1 MNFIKSQQKNNLKKQ
16 EDYNNQDSYK
26 CAKCRDMT
34 FLLVDNIATPCKC
47 RELRLSENILKNSGI
62 NEEFSKKTFDN
73 FDYSIS
79 LQLTQAYSKA
89 KDYYSNFKN
98 IKDTRRNSI
107 ILMGQVGSGKTHL
120 CTAIANNLM
129 KESVGVVYMP
139 YRDTITRIK
148 QSVMDEENYNKEL
161 TRYKEAKVLLID
173 DLFKGSI
180 TKSDINIIFELI
192 NYRYLTNKPI
202 IVSTEKTLDDL
213 IEIDE
218 AIGSR
223 IIEMSKEYL
232 VEIKGKK
239 LNYRI
244 YGK

>member
-1 MNFIKSQQKNNLKKQ
+1 
-16 EDYNNQDSYK
+16 
-26 CAKCRDMT
+26 MT
-34 FLLVDNIATPCKC
+34 FILVDDTANPCEC
-47 RELRLSENILKNSGI
+47 REIRLSESILKNSGI

-73 FDYSIS
+73 FDYSID
-79 LQLTQAYSKA
+79 LQLTEALAKA
-89 KDYYSNFKN
+89 KRYYHSFEK

-107 ILMGQVGSGKTHL
+107 IFMGQVGSGKTHL
-120 CTAIANNLM
+120 SIAIANGLIKN
-129 KESVGVVYMP
+129 SIGVVYMP
-139 YRDTITRIK
+139 YRDTITKIK
-148 QSVMDEENYNKEL
+148 QSILDEENYNREL
-161 TRYKEAKVLLID
+161 KRYKEAKVLLID

-180 TKSDINIIFELI
+180 TKSDINIMFELI

-202 IVSTEKTLDDL
+202 IVSTEKTFDDL

-223 IIEMSKEYL
+223 IVEMCKEYL

-244 YGK
+244 YGG

>member
-1 MNFIKSQQKNNLKKQ
+1 
-16 EDYNNQDSYK
+16 
-26 CAKCRDMT
+26 MT
-34 FLLVDNIATPCKC
+34 FILVENTAIPCEC
-47 RELRLSENILKNSGI
+47 RELRLSESILESSGI
-62 NEEFSKKTFDN
+62 NEEFRKKTFDN
-73 FDYSIS
+73 FDYSID
-79 LQLTQAYSKA
+79 LQLTEAFAKA
-89 KDYYSNFKN
+89 KNYCYNFEK

-107 ILMGQVGSGKTHL
+107 IFMGQVGSGKTHL
-120 CTAIANNLM
+120 SIAIANNLM
-129 KESVGVVYMP
+129 KNSIGVVYMP

-148 QSVMDEENYNKEL
+148 QSILDEENYNREL
-161 TRYKEAKVLLID
+161 KRYKEAKVLLID
-173 DLFKGSI
+173 DLFKGNI
-180 TKSDINIIFELI
+180 TKSDINIMFELI

-202 IVSTEKTLDDL
+202 IVSTEKLLDDL

-244 YGK
+244 YGN